1 MQEAEDMYEKTT
13 LGLDEGLRVVNAV
26 VEAAK
31 AAGPR
36 TWPGVAVAVVD
47 KEGELIAAARMDG
60 MAPRFL
66 RAAHRK
72 AYTAAVMERDT
83 AGVKEFWNRQESAGH
98 RGPHDWNDPMLTTL
112 PGGYVVKYG
121 TKIVGAVAVSGGSG
135 DEHRDDYFAEIAI
148 TALGDGFRH
157 TSAWEEKHPGD

>member
-1 MQEAEDMYEKTT
+1 MYDRATLDLSEA
-13 LGLDEGLRVVNAV
+13 LRVVETV
-26 VEAAK
+26 LEAARSV
-31 AAGPR
+31 PER

-47 KEGELIAAARMDG
+47 KEGELITGARMDG
-60 MAPRFL
+60 MAARFW

-83 AGVKEFWNRQESAGH
+83 SGVMEFWNRQQSQGH

-121 TKIVGAVAVSGGSG
+121 TRIVGGIGISGGSG
-135 DEHRDDYFAEIAI
+135 DHDDDHFARLAIA
-148 TALGDGFRH
+148 ALGEAYRH
-157 TSAWEEKHPGD
+157 CPAWEIKHIGD